1 MKVIHVLRK
10 PLTGTVAA
18 NVLAHGTGVLNIDA
32 TRIGSDGGTRREGKA
47 FMPTVAGWANMRGHS
62 IASLPAGR
70 WPANFILQAGDDPN
84 HCPVVALDE
93 QSGLQKSVIRK
104 PSGKDTRG
112 IPNGTNMVLRRIDD
126 KEKGF
131 DDTGGASRYFKIIY
145 GDSK

>member
-32 TRIGSDGGTRREGKA
+32 TRIG
-47 FMPTVAGWANMRGHS
+47 
-62 IASLPAGR
+62 SLPAGR

-145 GDSK
+145 GGQ